1 VITLHKWQIVLK
13 WGKRYMNDVLIPVQT
28 LIKKLQDDKKELE
41 KQRDRC
47 LVIAT
52 KHCPR
57 DTREWYELINY

>member
-1 VITLHKWQIVLK
+1 
-13 WGKRYMNDVLIPVQT
+13 MNDVLIPVQT